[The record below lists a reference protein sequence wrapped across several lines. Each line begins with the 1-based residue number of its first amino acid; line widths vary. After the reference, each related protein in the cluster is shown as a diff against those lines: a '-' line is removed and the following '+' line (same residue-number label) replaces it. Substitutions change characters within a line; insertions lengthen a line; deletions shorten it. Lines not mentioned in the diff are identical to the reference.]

1 MQACSKILLFWL
13 SFAAALSAGFVVG
26 IISYF
31 LIEIMLF

>member
-1 MQACSKILLFWL
+1 MQACNKILLFWL
-13 SFAAALSAGFVVG
+13 LFAAALSVGFVVG